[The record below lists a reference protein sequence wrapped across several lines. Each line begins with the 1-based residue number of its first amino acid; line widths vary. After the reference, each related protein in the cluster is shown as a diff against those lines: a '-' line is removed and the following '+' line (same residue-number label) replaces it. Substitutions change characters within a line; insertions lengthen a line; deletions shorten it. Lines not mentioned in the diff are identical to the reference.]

1 MLGQTARG
9 TGKLFEGSALFATR
23 ARRRGCG
30 RPLAGTD
37 HMISRFWLAS
47 REQLDFVV
55 YFLPLR
61 RATRAGGEKFRRR
74 RPSNAVAVGR
84 GPPPCG
90 REAEWGTAPHP
101 TMLASLDDHAGGF
114 AVAMRHSRCRFAA

>member
-30 RPLAGTD
+30 RPLAGTG

-47 REQLDFVV
+47 REQLDLVV
-55 YFLPLR
+55 YFFYRSGGPPLLEAR
-61 RATRAGGEKFRRR
+61 NSGDPDRPTRSRQAG
-74 RPSNAVAVGR
+74 
-84 GPPPCG
+84 GPPPCD
-90 REAEWGTAPHP
+90 READWGTAPRP
-101 TMLASLDDHAGGF
+101 TMFTSLDYHAGGF
-114 AVAMRHSRCRFAA
+114 